1 MKRKRNMLIVSSAVA
16 LLFITVASLNSMKHP
31 VAQPALP
38 AAAHSAQ
45 SIDQSEH
52 HESSKTSLHTEQIL
66 NETKVIFNGQAQQV
80 FTVNAKSSAGIQI
93 LQVHIKNTGTKSFI
107 YYLKDPTGERCD
119 EVTIAPGKKHTT
131 QYTWIAQQAGDW
143 MIRISN
149 IDGSQGAAVY
159 SVENQF

>member
-1 MKRKRNMLIVSSAVA
+1 MKRKRNMLILSSAVA

-31 VAQPALP
+31 LTQPALP
-38 AAAHSAQ
+38 AAALSAQ

-66 NETKVIFNGQAQQV
+66 NEIKVIFNGQVQQV
-80 FTVNAKSSAGIQI
+80 FTVNAKSSTGTQTLQI
-93 LQVHIKNTGTKSFI
+93 HMKNTGTKSFT
-107 YYLKDPTGERCD
+107 YYLDDPTGERCA
-119 EVTIAPGKKHTT
+119 EVTIAPGKKVTT

-149 IDGSQGAAVY
+149 ADGSQGAAAY
-159 SVENQF
+159 SIENQF